1 MSRKIYWLWIAV
13 LAVCATRMRAQS
25 ASNAFFDDSVV
36 QQISLTIDPN
46 DWTTLL
52 ANYLD
57 NTYYHAQFSWN
68 GNVMDVGLRQH
79 GGATRSPVKPNLD
92 VNIAHYEKTQDFLGI
107 NFFVLKANNE
117 DASNLHELVTM
128 KFYRMMGLPA
138 PREAPAQLYVNGQL
152 FGYFTII
159 EHEDTNF
166 LQRDFGEN
174 GGYLYEWENV
184 APYYFNDLGSDPS
197 VYGQFLD
204 LKTNQ
209 NSSDLTNFADMVNAI
224 NDSSDADFIAAISP
238 YLNPAYYL
246 EYAAIDNALAN
257 SDGILSDSS
266 GINNF
271 YLYQFQN
278 STLYTFIPWD
288 EDDTFGNAQRP
299 ILLDVSSDVLANR
312 LMNIPQYQ
320 GIYMATLAR
329 AAQMF
334 GGTGGWA
341 TQEVNREYNVIAAAA
356 ENDPNKRCL
365 VTTPP
370 GPCPA
375 GAFQSAV
382 TQMQS
387 FIAARSSYVSA
398 QVAATP
404 YQAIANQP
412 SIANVQSASNGS
424 LVAGTVAV
432 LTGQNL
438 GTAATAPNGT
448 FTPVL
453 GETYVTVNGERAP
466 LSSAG
471 PGEIVF
477 QLPNDATAG
486 AASVVVTVNGV
497 LSNSYAASIA
507 SSPAVPAGDTLLD
520 IDVPGPNAQPFLGTV
535 EFSGWAA
542 SETSSIASLAVAVD
556 GVDLGPAQ
564 YGTMRNDVCGA
575 YAALGCP
582 NVGWTFTLD
591 TTTLSSGNHTLTI
604 TSTDASGQ
612 HAALSATFTVAN
624 WTAVGNDPMT
634 ITIDTPSSNSAA
646 LSGGVFLGGWA
657 IDSLAAIAQVSVTVD
672 GIAVANASYG
682 GSRPDVC
689 AVHTDAPGCPNV
701 GWNAWLDTTYLSD
714 GAHTLAVTATTIEG
728 QSTTATTSF
737 TVANQ
742 TASNPIRLSIGRP
755 NSPNQQPGNAP
766 RDSLARAMELLPC
779 DDQAS
784 LGCRAGDNALS
795 GQAAIG
801 GWAVDN
807 DAAISRVS
815 VSVDG
820 VLWGNAAYGGN
831 RPDVCAVY
839 SNAQGCPNV
848 GWNFVLDT
856 TMLADGTHTLG
867 VTAYGA
873 GGQHSTAETEFTTAN
888 AGGSGAVHL
897 TLENPSLQ
905 SAALMGGTV
914 VKGWALEQSA
924 AITGVL
930 VYVDGVP
937 AGTATYG
944 ISRPDVCANYAGA
957 TGCPDVGW
965 SFLLDTTK
973 LADGSHSLAIVATS
987 ADGSH
992 ATTSAPVRVANWT
1005 TANPMRVG
1013 IDTPNAQNNR
1023 LSGGTAVGGWAID
1036 DLTSIAQVAVAVEG
1050 VLIGN
1055 AAYGNS
1061 RPDVCAVFP
1070 NRGGCPNVGWS
1081 LWLDTTVLG
1090 DGAHTMQVAAT
1101 SSAGQTSTASMAFT
1115 VANLT
1120 GSSPLRMVIDAPLAS
1135 VPVSG
1140 KTGFAGWALDTSEA
1154 VTGVSVAIDGVPH
1167 GAPTSQSRPDVCAV
1181 YSNAPGCPNVGWSYS
1196 VDTTTLSNG
1205 THMLSITAVTAS
1217 GVRATKEMVFEV
1229 EN

>member
-1 MSRKIYWLWIAV
+1 MGRKIYWLWIAI
-13 LAVCATRMRAQS
+13 LALCATRLRAQS
-25 ASNAFFDDSVV
+25 ASNAFFDDTVV
-36 QQISLTIDPN
+36 QQISLTIDSN
-46 DWTTLL
+46 DWATLL

-68 GNVMDVGLRQH
+68 GSVMDVGLRQH

-92 VNIAHYEKTQDFLGI
+92 VNIAHYEKSQDFLGI
-107 NFFVLKANNE
+107 NFFVLKANNA

-166 LQRDFGEN
+166 LARDFGEN

-184 APYYFNDLGSDPS
+184 EPYYFNDLGSDPS

-209 NSSDLTNFADMVNAI
+209 NSSDLTNFANMVNAI
-224 NDSSDADFIAAISP
+224 NDSSDADLIAAISP

-246 EYAAIDNALAN
+246 EYAAIDNVLAN

-271 YLYQFQN
+271 YLYQFEN

-288 EDDTFGNAQRP
+288 EDDTFSNAQRP
-299 ILLDVSSDVLANR
+299 ILQDVSTDVLASR
-312 LMNIPQYQ
+312 LMSIPEYQ

-334 GGTGGWA
+334 GGSGGWA
-341 TQEVNREYNVIAAAA
+341 DQEVSHEYNIIAAAA
-356 ENDPNKRCL
+356 QNDPNKRCL
-365 VTTPP
+365 VNSPP

-375 GAFQSAV
+375 GAFQSSV
-382 TQMQS
+382 TQMHS
-387 FIAARSSYVSA
+387 FIAARSSYVSS
-398 QVAATP
+398 QVAATT
-404 YQAIANQP
+404 YQPIANQP
-412 SIANVQSASNGS
+412 SIANIRSASNGA
-424 LVAGTVAV
+424 LIAGTVAI

-438 GTAATAPNGT
+438 GTAAAVPNGS
-448 FTPVL
+448 FMPVL
-453 GETYVTVNGERAP
+453 DETYVTVNGERAP
-466 LSSAG
+466 LSSVA

-486 AASVVVTVNGV
+486 AASLVVTVNGV

-507 SSPAVPAGDTLLD
+507 SAPSVPAGTTLLD

-535 EFSGWAA
+535 DFSGWAA
-542 SETSSIASLAVAVD
+542 SETSSIVSLGVAVD
-556 GVDLGPAQ
+556 GMDLGPAQ
-564 YGTMRNDVCGA
+564 YGGIRNDVCA
-575 YAALGCP
+575 VYAALGCP

-612 HAALSATFTVAN
+612 HAALSAAFTVAN
-624 WTAVGNDPMT
+624 WTAIGSDPMVL
-634 ITIDTPSSNSAA
+634 TIDTPNSNSAA
-646 LSGGVFLGGWA
+646 FSAGAFFGGWA

-672 GIAVANASYG
+672 GVAVANATYG

-689 AVHTDAPGCPNV
+689 AVHMNAPGCPNV

-714 GAHTLAVTATTIEG
+714 GAHTLAVTATTTEG
-728 QSTTATTSF
+728 QSTTMTASF

-742 TASNPIRLSIGRP
+742 TASNPIRLSIGLP
-755 NSPNQQPGNAP
+755 NSSENT
-766 RDSLARAMELLPC
+766 
-779 DDQAS
+779 
-784 LGCRAGDNALS
+784 LS

-807 DAAISRVS
+807 DSAISRVS

-820 VLWGNAAYGGN
+820 VLWASAAYGGN

-839 SNAQGCPNV
+839 PKGQGCPNV

-856 TMLADGTHTLG
+856 TMLADGSHTLG
-867 VTAYGA
+867 ITAYGA
-873 GGQHSTAETEFTTAN
+873 EGQHSTAETDFTTAN
-888 AGGSGAVHL
+888 AGATGAVHL

-914 VKGWALEQSA
+914 VKGWALEQSS
-924 AITGVL
+924 AITSVL
-930 VYVDGVP
+930 TYVDGVL

-944 ISRPDVCANYAGA
+944 ISRPDVCANFPGA

-973 LADGSHSLAIVATS
+973 LADGSHSLAIVATA
-987 ADGSH
+987 ADGSR
-992 ATTSAPVRVANWT
+992 ATTSVPVRVANWT
-1005 TANPMRVG
+1005 TANPIRVD
-1013 IDTPNAQNNR
+1013 IDAPSAQNNR
-1023 LSGGTAVGGWAID
+1023 LSGGTTVGGWAID
-1036 DLTSIAQVAVAVEG
+1036 DLTSISQVTVAVDG
-1050 VLIGN
+1050 VLIGD

-1070 NRGGCPNVGWS
+1070 NRAGCPNVGWS

-1090 DGAHTMQVAAT
+1090 DGNHTMQVTAT
-1101 SSAGQTSTASMAFT
+1101 SSAGQASTASMAFT

-1120 GSSPLRMVIDAPLAS
+1120 ASSPLHIVIDEPLVG

-1140 KTGFAGWALDTSEA
+1140 KTGFAGWALDTSQA
-1154 VTGVSVAIDGVPH
+1154 VTGVSVAIDGVPQ
-1167 GAPTSQSRPDVCAV
+1167 GAGISQSRPDVCAV
-1181 YSNAPGCPNVGWSYS
+1181 YSNAPGCPNVGWSYN

-1205 THMLSITAVTAS
+1205 THTLSITAVTAS
-1217 GVRATKEMVFEV
+1217 GARATKEMAFDV